1 MNKKRT
7 SKGPGKY
14 YRKGLSLVEL
24 FRMFP
29 DDEAAEKWFVRTRWP
44 NGVACPKCGSL
55 NIQERESRKPQ
66 PYRCRD
72 CRKDFSVKTDS
83 LMHNSPLGCQ
93 IWAIAIYLLTTG
105 IRGVSSMRL
114 HRDLKI
120 TQKSAWYLAH
130 RIRENFEDQALF
142 AGPLE
147 VDETYIGG
155 RERNKHSKKKLHA
168 GRGAVGKMAVVG
180 ARDRSTNKVSA
191 KVVDRTDGETLQGFV
206 MERVGK
212 SDAMIYTDDHGGY
225 KGLPFPHQSVKHSVG
240 EYVDEMAHVNGIE
253 PFWSMLK
260 CGYHGTYH
268 RMSKAHLGRYV
279 NEFSGKHNQRPLD
292 TIEQMSL
299 VVRRMSQKRMTYSQL
314 TGKDF

>member
-1 MNKKRT
+1 MMRLPR
-7 SKGPGKY
+7 S
-14 YRKGLSLVEL
+14 GLSEL
-24 FRMFP
+24 AGPMAWHAPSVAPLTSRRGNL
-29 DDEAAEKWFVRTRWP
+29 ASP
-44 NGVACPKCGSL
+44 NPS
-55 NIQERESRKPQ
+55 
-66 PYRCRD
+66 RCRD